1 MISRTTSQMMAAS
14 AQRNLQLNKAR
25 LSSTQDQAS
34 SLKKMERPSDNPTG
48 TANSLQVRASQRA
61 AEQYGRNIDN
71 GNGWLTT
78 IDTAMSNVT
87 NILNKARDL
96 AIQGGSG
103 AISTAG
109 REAIALEIEGLGKDL
124 LNQANTKYLGRSV
137 FAGNSDAG
145 AAFTG
150 TPPTFTGASGSTVER
165 RIAEGQSIRVDADG
179 AVVFGNGDNSVFA
192 LMGQIAADLRAGLN
206 TGPRVADIDVHLDN
220 VIANHTS
227 IGARHSR
234 LLRAQ
239 DMNTEHVS
247 LLETQRAEI
256 EDVDLAEML
265 LELNVQ
271 DMNYQAALGVTA
283 KVLPPTLM
291 DFLR

>member
-1 MISRTTSQMMAAS
+1 
-14 AQRNLQLNKAR
+14 
-25 LSSTQDQAS
+25 
-34 SLKKMERPSDNPTG
+34 MERPSDSPTG
-48 TANSLQVRASQRA
+48 AANSLQVRASQRA

-109 REAIALEIEGLGKDL
+109 REAIALEVEGLGKDL
-124 LNQANTKYLGRSV
+124 LNQANTNYLGRSV

-145 AAFTG
+145 VAFTG
-150 TPPTFTGASGSTVER
+150 TPPLFTGASGSTVER
-165 RIAEGQSIRVDADG
+165 RVAEGQTVRVDADG
-179 AVVFGNGDNSVFA
+179 AAVFGDEANSVFA
-192 LMGQIAADLRAGLN
+192 LMDQIASDLRAGIN
-206 TGPRVADIDVHLDN
+206 TGSRVADIDVHLDS

-239 DMNTEHVS
+239 DMNIEHVS
-247 LLETQRAEI
+247 LLESQRAEI